1 MGIFGS
7 GRGQSPSGRAAVVN
21 GPRAA
26 AGVVQQVLCDRCHVA
41 LAKVEVITGAGSVF
55 LCSHHHKMH
64 RNAALAAGHRIRTT
78 DLRL

>member
-1 MGIFGS
+1 MGIFG
-7 GRGQSPSGRAAVVN
+7 GRGQLDSGRAAVVK

-64 RNAALAAGHRIRTT
+64 RDAILAVGHRIRAAAA
-78 DLRL
+78 L